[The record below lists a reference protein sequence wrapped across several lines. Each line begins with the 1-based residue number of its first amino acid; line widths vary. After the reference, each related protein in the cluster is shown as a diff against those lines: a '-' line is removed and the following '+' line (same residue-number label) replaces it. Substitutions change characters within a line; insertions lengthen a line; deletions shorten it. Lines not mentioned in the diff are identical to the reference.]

1 MQESTRQK
9 LFQLFTDRINYLNQ
23 RLTNINIDIKNLTS
37 QRSAIRD
44 QSDKI
49 RAELKNYNSM
59 YNHVITEVPESNEK
73 EEMLKDIDIHRLP
86 LISNMNKWEE
96 EDTSL
101 TVKIQGSNQLNSY
114 YQSDIGQLS
123 NMIDQLNKLDS

>member
-114 YQSDIGQLS
+114 YQSDIVQLS